1 MAGGGARTTSAVTGQ
16 RSSIELRPRLGQQ
29 NLRNDRRSVKQTTL
43 KVQAADAKE
52 VKWGTPL
59 KKRMRTEQISG

>member
-1 MAGGGARTTSAVTGQ
+1 
-16 RSSIELRPRLGQQ
+16 LGQQ